1 VVAFVDY
8 DVFPALCAEA
18 LEQASAVEALDG
30 REEMIESSR
39 IATAGQELA
48 ERLVAQDMPEC
59 VARLP

>member
-1 VVAFVDY
+1 MAFVDD
-8 DVFPALCAEA
+8 DVFPAVCAEA
-18 LEQASAVEALDG
+18 IEQAPAVEALHG

-48 ERLVAQDMPEC
+48 ERLVPQDMSEC